1 MAVPPPQSGPL
12 GRGGASPGPRPAAK
26 KSPAAV
32 RAALTVLI
40 VGALIY
46 IFYSSFMVHRYRV
59 RVCVTYHGAHSC
71 QIALGHSHSL
81 ALTAA
86 HDLACAQIAHGR
98 AEVIG
103 CQDTPAVSTTWLSP

>member
-1 MAVPPPQSGPL
+1 MAGAGEAGRRAAGPPGEE
-12 GRGGASPGPRPAAK
+12 RAARPK

-32 RAALTVLI
+32 RLAVTILI
-40 VGALIY
+40 VGALVY
-46 IFYSSFMVHRYRV
+46 IFYSSFMIHRYRV
-59 RVCVTYHGAHSC
+59 RVCVSYHGASSC
-71 QIALGHSHSL
+71 QVALGHSQNL

-103 CQDTPAVSTTWLSP
+103 CQDTPATSADWLSP